1 MIASNYKPAV
11 VLLAL
16 GLALPASGLAA
27 ADSKPRATPGD
38 AAGGPQEARR
48 PLDPLA
54 AESAAV
60 FPVKE
65 AGTFGEGV
73 ARFGAARSGH
83 VHEGQDVFAPEGT
96 PLLAVHDGV
105 VLETGDGGG
114 RGNFVSFYSPAER
127 QTYVYMH
134 MSEPSRVAAGRHVKA
149 GQRVGSVGCTGSCF
163 GDHLHFEVRRGRGAQ
178 APPIDPLPLLTRLKR
193 SR

>member
-1 MIASNYKPAV
+1 MIASNNKRAV

-16 GLALPASGLAA
+16 GLALPASGFAA
-27 ADSKPRATPGD
+27 ASQPGRTLGD

-48 PLDPLA
+48 PLDPRA
-54 AESAAV
+54 AGPAAI
-60 FPVKE
+60 FPVKG
-65 AGTFGEGV
+65 AGSFGEGA

-83 VHEGQDVFAPEGT
+83 MHEGQDVFAPEGT
-96 PLLAVHDGV
+96 PLVAVRDGI
-105 VLETGDGGG
+105 VLETGDDGG

-149 GQRVGSVGCTGSCF
+149 GERVGSVGCTGSCF
-163 GDHLHFEVRRGRGAQ
+163 GDHLHFEVRRGRGTQ
-178 APPIDPLPLLTRLKR
+178 APPVDPLPLLMRLKR
-193 SR
+193 SG